1 MMIAR
6 HTDTELVLDDSMI
19 WLAILLALASL
30 PPLYDAMIL
39 GSKKSFILPT
49 LLLLS
54 ALLCVRKSS
63 CTFDR
68 LRRMASLHTRWL
80 FRVRERS
87 VPFDDISDVTLQAD
101 MLGQQKAQYRLAMV
115 TCAGAIPL
123 AGAYGSGS
131 TRYEAMCQTVR
142 DFLTCGSQPSALK
155 HAPPTAHAPASNPA
169 LAAAVRPILDLL
181 HQGRK
186 IEAISLFRTTHSVS
200 LAEAKGRVDEIAEQL
215 RPEN

>member
-1 MMIAR
+1 MKIAR
-6 HTDTELVLDDSMI
+6 RTDTELVLEDSLL

-30 PPLYDAMIL
+30 PPLYDAIIL
-39 GSKKSFILPT
+39 GIKKNFVLPG

-68 LRRMASLHTRWL
+68 LRRMASLRTRWL
-80 FRVRERS
+80 FRVRERG

-101 MLGQQKAQYRLAMV
+101 MLGQQKAQYRLAIV
-115 TCAGAIPL
+115 TPAGAIPL

-131 TRYEAMCQTVR
+131 SRYEAMCQAVLE
-142 DFLTCGSQPSALK
+142 FLTRGSQPSEQSA
-155 HAPPTAHAPASNPA
+155 HTATHTS
-169 LAAAVRPILDLL
+169 AAQAGSSELDRSILDLL

-186 IEAISLFRTTHSVS
+186 LDAISLFRTTHNVT
-200 LAEAKGRVDEIAEQL
+200 LTEAKQRIDQIAAM
-215 RPEN
+215 PKS